1 MPKNVDGEM
10 EILNL
15 CKSDWKLFFVHIK
28 NSMKAFEIWINRK
41 IFLKTVLNF
50 IKKDTRVQSIIS
62 SQFYEEKL

>member
-28 NSMKAFEIWINRK
+28 NSRK
-41 IFLKTVLNF
+41 LLKFGLTEKYFSKLF
-50 IKKDTRVQSIIS
+50 SILLTRVQSIIS